1 MIRYMYHNNQIL
13 LTVNKC
19 IFFLLIPIHYQCVP
33 QNKPLPTWN
42 QALSQVAHFEGE
54 SDSGL
59 ESERRAS
66 NLLHV
71 GETQSYP

>member
-1 MIRYMYHNNQIL
+1 MCMTTETGHIL
-13 LTVNKC
+13 TD
-19 IFFLLIPIHYQCVP
+19 PGIHD
-33 QNKPLPTWN
+33 WN